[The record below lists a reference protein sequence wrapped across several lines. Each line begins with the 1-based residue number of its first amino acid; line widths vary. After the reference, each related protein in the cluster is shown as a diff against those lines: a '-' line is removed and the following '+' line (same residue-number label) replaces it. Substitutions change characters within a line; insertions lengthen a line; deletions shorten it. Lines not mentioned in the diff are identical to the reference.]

1 MNKNTLSKETI
12 FFLITVCISTCF
24 GTFLSSQKVTDPFLY
39 YDIAFV
45 KSIQDERQINFPD
58 VGPYKSLSL
67 APGRSVI
74 LAQYANMMGINPE
87 ALQFFPLGSILISA
101 TFYYLALRFLKSPI
115 IACLITLYLILNLS
129 HATALY
135 SVFAYGIALPIL
147 FGVMLVYMNIFDR
160 REIIDI
166 VLLLLLFIAANFI
179 HYTIATWVI
188 LFLFGAN
195 LLVGFRTVV
204 DKYQQSYPQAIQVYY
219 LTSALVVIFFTF
231 NQVIYESFLPFFGSS
246 SLEGAAQNFLSYLS
260 FGISENSSP
269 YSFPRSRLIGL
280 VSTFTLLLILVPIS
294 VGLIY
299 HIWNHFKH
307 SPTERVINVWT
318 PILGGILLIGIVDS
332 AVYSVRGSISTKAFS
347 ILFPLLTLHYFQ
359 RTGKRSLAVVV
370 AIILF
375 ATSIIK
381 IGAFYENSYLIS
393 NDKLNTT
400 IDEIRPSSEWMTKN
414 GPNNKYYLL
423 ADLNL
428 YGKYLLSSV
437 NDSKEPIFLSFDD
450 DNYAR
455 VIGESS
461 ETWKS
466 TPDIIAVDAAS
477 SEPLIGFVWGRY
489 KPLKEYADRI
499 INNPAIN
506 LIYDDGSIWL
516 AKPVN

>member
-1 MNKNTLSKETI
+1 MNKTTLSKEII
-12 FFLITVCISTCF
+12 FFLITVCISICF
-24 GTFLSSQKVTDPFLY
+24 GNFLSSKNVTDPFLY
-39 YDIAFV
+39 YDISFV
-45 KSIQDERQINFPD
+45 KSIQDERQMNFPD

-101 TFYYLALRFLKSPI
+101 TFYYLALRILKTPI
-115 IACLITLYLILNLS
+115 IACLITLYLIFNLS

-147 FGVMLVYMNIFDR
+147 FGVMLIFMNLFDR

-188 LFLFGAN
+188 LFLIGAN
-195 LLVGFRTVV
+195 LIAGFRTVI
-204 DKYQQSYPQAIQVYY
+204 DKYQISYPQGNQVYY
-219 LTSALVVIFFTF
+219 LTSAFIVIFFTF
-231 NQVIYESFLPFFGSS
+231 NQAIYESFLPFFGST
-246 SLEGAAQNFLSYLS
+246 SLDGAVQNFLSYLS
-260 FGISENSSP
+260 FGTPENISS
-269 YSFPRSRLIGL
+269 YSFPRSKAIGL
-280 VSTFTLLLILVPIS
+280 MSTLTLLLILVPIM
-294 VGLIY
+294 VGLIFD
-299 HIWNHFKH
+299 IWNYFKR
-307 SPTERVINVWT
+307 STTERAINLYS
-318 PILGGILLIGIVDS
+318 PIIGGILLIGIVDS

-347 ILFPLLTLHYFQ
+347 IIFPLLTIHYFQ
-359 RTGKRSLAVVV
+359 RTGKRSLAVAV
-370 AIILF
+370 AIMLF

-381 IGAFYENSYLIS
+381 IGVFYDDSYLIS
-393 NDKLNTT
+393 NKDLNTS
-400 IDEIRPSSEWMTKN
+400 INSIRPSSEWMTKHETHD
-414 GPNNKYYLL
+414 KYYLL

-450 DNYAR
+450 NSYAM
-455 VIGESS
+455 VIGESNH
-461 ETWKS
+461 ELKS
-466 TPDIIAVDAAS
+466 TPDIIAVDVAS

-489 KPLKEYADRI
+489 KPLIEYADRI

-516 AKPVN
+516 AKPVR

>member
-1 MNKNTLSKETI
+1 M
-12 FFLITVCISTCF
+12 
-24 GTFLSSQKVTDPFLY
+24 
-39 YDIAFV
+39 
-45 KSIQDERQINFPD
+45 NFPD
-58 VGPYKSLSL
+58 AGPYKSLSL
-67 APGRSVI
+67 APGRSLI
-74 LAQYANMMGINPE
+74 LTQYANMMGVDSE
-87 ALQFFPLGSILISA
+87 ALQFFPLGSLIVSA
-101 TFYYLALRFLKSPI
+101 TFYYLALRFLRSPI
-115 IACLITLYLILNLS
+115 IACLITLYLVLNLS

-147 FGVMLVYMNIFDR
+147 FGVMLIYMNLFER

-188 LFLFGAN
+188 LFLLGAN
-195 LLVGFRTVV
+195 LLVGFRTVI
-204 DKYQQSYPQAIQVYY
+204 DKYQQSYPHTIQIYY

-231 NQVIYESFLPFFGSS
+231 NQTIYESFLPFFGLS
-246 SLEGAAQNFLSYLS
+246 SLEGAVQNFLTYLS
-260 FGISENSSP
+260 FGISENISP
-269 YSFPRSRLIGL
+269 YSYPRSRVIGL
-280 VSTFTLLLILVPIS
+280 VSALTLLLILVPIT

-299 HIWNHFKH
+299 NIWNHFKH
-307 SPTERVINVWT
+307 SPTERVINAWT

-359 RTGKRSLAVVV
+359 RTGKRSLTIII
-370 AIILF
+370 AIVLL

-381 IGAFYENSYLIS
+381 IGVFYENSYLIS

-414 GPNNKYYLL
+414 GLNDKYYLL

-437 NDSKEPIFLSFDD
+437 NDSNKPIFLSFDD
-450 DNYAR
+450 DSYAK
-455 VIGESS
+455 VVGESN
-461 ETWKS
+461 EAWKS

-489 KPLKEYADRI
+489 KPLKDYADRI

-506 LIYDDGSIWL
+506 LIYDDGSVWL
-516 AKPVN
+516 AKPVR